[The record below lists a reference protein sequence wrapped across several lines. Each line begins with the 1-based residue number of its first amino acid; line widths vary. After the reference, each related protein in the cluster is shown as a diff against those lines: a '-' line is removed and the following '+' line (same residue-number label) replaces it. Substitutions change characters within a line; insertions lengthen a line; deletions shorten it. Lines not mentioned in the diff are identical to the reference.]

1 VIMPDPTYK
10 KPIGDDAV
18 QYTQLARVLHDAY
31 GQAANGKGMER
42 HADNEAFESQQI
54 CVINRWLRGNPVAG
68 PIFQVVKKAV
78 ETTKLSPEAA
88 IRELYGAINYA
99 AAAIILLEEMVGAN
113 RAAPSGMAK
122 FLPATE
128 PTIYQPKVFASG
140 QKEGG

>member
-1 VIMPDPTYK
+1 MSDPTYK

-31 GQAANGKGMER
+31 GQAANGKGRER

-78 ETTKLSPEAA
+78 ETTKLSPKDA

-99 AAAIILLEEMVGAN
+99 AAAIILLEEIAEAEKTSDFSHSFD
-113 RAAPSGMAK
+113 RSRSSAA
-122 FLPATE
+122 TQQC
-128 PTIYQPKVFASG
+128 TKVFAAG
-140 QKEGG
+140 EKEGG